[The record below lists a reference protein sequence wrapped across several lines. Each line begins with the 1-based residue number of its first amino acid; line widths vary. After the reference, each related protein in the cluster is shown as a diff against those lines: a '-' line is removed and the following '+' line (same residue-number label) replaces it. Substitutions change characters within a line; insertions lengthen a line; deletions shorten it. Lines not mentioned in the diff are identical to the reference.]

1 MTKSLLVNLIVAPT
15 LAYLL
20 VRTIPMAPSY
30 AAGVVLLAVAPGA
43 PYGPKLAEISD
54 SDLAFASGLLVVLA
68 VVSVATIMVSLAL
81 LLPGSVT
88 VDPFAIGRLVFGVQL
103 VPLLAGLAVAAL
115 ATPVADVLYTSVQ
128 RLSDYSFALLIV
140 VLLVAYLDDMMTLVG
155 TDALAA
161 SSVAVVGSL
170 LVGYALGGP
179 RRSTRE
185 VLATTTA
192 ARNAAIALFV
202 ATAGFSDPRPHRC
215 SGFLVPRCCLISAD
229 CSEVAAPF
237 SVNSGSELGAGPTQ
251 SCLGDGVLSLVLSR
265 VAPRDSVPWG
275 ASSRTS
281 RRPIGFRQS
290 RLHP

>member
-1 MTKSLLVNLIVAPT
+1 MVGDTINTVVNLGTTVFVLSTMLAVGLDLSLGQFREAVGRPRLVTKSLLVNLVVVPT

-43 PYGPKLAEISD
+43 PFGPKLAGISD
-54 SDLAFASGLLVVLA
+54 SDLAFASGLMAILA
-68 VVSVATIMVSLAL
+68 VVSVVTIPVSLAF

-88 VDPFAIGRLVFGVQL
+88 VDPFTIGRLVFGVQL
-103 VPLLAGLAVAAL
+103 VPLLAGLAVTAL
-115 ATPVADVLYTSVQ
+115 TTPVADALYPSVQ
-128 RLSDYSFALLIV
+128 RLSDYSFAFLIV
-140 VLLVAYLDDMMTLVG
+140 VLLVAYLDDMMALVG
-155 TDALAA
+155 TGALAA

-202 ATAGFSDPRPHRC
+202 ATAGFSDPDVLTVVLAF
-215 SGFLVPRCCLISAD
+215 SFLGVVSSALI
-229 CSEVAAPF
+229 AAKW
-237 SVNSGSELGAGPTQ
+237 
-251 SCLGDGVLSLVLSR
+251 R
-265 VAPRDSVPWG
+265 
-275 ASSRTS
+275 
-281 RRPIGFRQS
+281 RRPR
-290 RLHP
+290 